1 MALNKLDKL
10 VDLENFSNNFDNK
23 FQNIEA
29 EMAVIGCLLWDN
41 RNYEKIAD
49 LLLEEHFTNKNN
61 KIIFKTIKNLL
72 EKNILVSPI
81 TILSTS

>member
-29 EMAVIGCLLWDN
+29 EMAVIGCLLLDN